1 MQLDRSGKA
10 PCPACETLAPG
21 PQRQMLPL
29 NLLRI
34 PRAWVVLGG
43 VEVPGV
49 GAPIIGVIAGDPT
62 GLQQCFPRQ
71 EYLVFAP
78 AKTIGQHSTT
88 PVMLG
93 SDKARSA

>member
-62 GLQQCFPRQ
+62 GLPQCFSTAGTPSSLLSHLWGRLST
-71 EYLVFAP
+71 LV
-78 AKTIGQHSTT
+78 
-88 PVMLG
+88 
-93 SDKARSA
+93 

>member
-62 GLQQCFPRQ
+62 GLPPCFPRQ
-71 EYLVFAP
+71 EHLVFALSP
-78 AKTIGQHSTT
+78 
-88 PVMLG
+88 LG
-93 SDKARSA
+93 SIKHIGVRL